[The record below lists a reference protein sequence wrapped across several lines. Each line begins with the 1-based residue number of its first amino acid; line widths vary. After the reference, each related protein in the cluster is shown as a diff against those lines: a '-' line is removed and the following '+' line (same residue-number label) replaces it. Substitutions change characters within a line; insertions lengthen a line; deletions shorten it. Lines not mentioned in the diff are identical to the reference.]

1 MGTMSDTVR
10 LLHVGLSCPRLRD
23 ADLRHGTEQLTY
35 FGSDRTNASVRTD
48 GARWMFRTLTE
59 IIDALPQ

>member
-35 FGSDRTNASVRTD
+35 FGSELPTERIGTYGRSE
-48 GARWMFRTLTE
+48 MYE